1 MMAGMLLAAGVAVWT
16 LGMLLVWALCR
27 VAQMSDERPA

>member
-1 MMAGMLLAAGVAVWT
+1 MLLAAGVTVWT
-16 LGMLLVWALCR
+16 LGMLFLWTLCR